1 MNLIKGYLPVR
12 IILPSDGGEKEESTF
27 IFVKQHISNS
37 DSSARTLFV
46 TNTPIYPTTKTSVLL
61 KAIFEKYA
69 DIERIIV
76 APKPTKH
83 IEDEA
88 SGDLSVEAMAVS
100 TFEKE
105 IRSFGG
111 DANGLIFDEENWYD
125 QGRYAHVT
133 FSSSKGMN
141 KFMSAFSKKIK
152 DDRKNHMNGSIKL
165 SKLEL
170 QELQDI
176 SISMC
181 KSERKKINQYD
192 INKDFQSNEE
202 EEDEDNNTDKKSLS
216 GIMKLVQS
224 HRDRVPSR
232 EMLKNICEKI
242 MTKYEDAEMEA
253 QKRREAAKNQPDEDG
268 FVTVSYAN
276 NVGDATDFEKNGT
289 LGSVQGRRGRER
301 TRSKKKK
308 DEIVHDFYRFQMKE
322 SKKRHTEDLK
332 NRFQED
338 LKRVKQMKEDKMY
351 RPF

>member
-1 MNLIKGYLPVR
+1 MNLIKGYLPIQ

-27 IFVKQHISNS
+27 MFVKQHISYS
-37 DSSARTLFV
+37 DTSARTLFV
-46 TNTPIYPTTKTSVLL
+46 TNAPIYPSTKTSVLL
-61 KAIFEKYA
+61 QAIFEKYA
-69 DIERIIV
+69 DVERIIV
-76 APKPTKH
+76 APKPTKNM
-83 IEDEA
+83 EEE
-88 SGDLSVEAMAVS
+88 GGNELSVEDMAMS

-111 DANGLIFDEENWYD
+111 DANGLIFDEDTWYD
-125 QGRYAHVT
+125 QGRYAHIT
-133 FSSSKGMN
+133 FSTSKGMK
-141 KFMSAFSKKIK
+141 KFMSAFSKK
-152 DDRKNHMNGSIKL
+152 DTNSSIKV
-165 SKLEL
+165 SKLEI

-176 SISMC
+176 SASMC
-181 KSERKKINQYD
+181 NIERRKLKHLDTNEDFKKHQDAEDVNEYIEDKSI
-192 INKDFQSNEE
+192 
-202 EEDEDNNTDKKSLS
+202 S
-216 GIMKLVQS
+216 GIMKIVKS

-232 EMLKNICEKI
+232 EILKDICEKI

-253 QKRREAAKNQPDEDG
+253 QKRRDAAKNQPDEDG
-268 FVTVSYAN
+268 FITVSYAN

-301 TRSKKKK
+301 SRSRKKK
-308 DEIVHDFYRFQMKE
+308 DETVHDFYRFQMKE

>member
-12 IILPSDGGEKEESTF
+12 ILLPSDGREKEESTF
-27 IFVKQHISNS
+27 IFVKQHISYS
-37 DSSARTLFV
+37 ETSARTLFV
-46 TNTPIYPTTKTSVLL
+46 TNTPIYPSIKTSALL
-61 KAIFEKYA
+61 QAIFEKYA

-83 IEDEA
+83 VDDEDGGDA
-88 SGDLSVEAMAVS
+88 SVDAMAMS

-111 DANGLIFDEENWYD
+111 DANGLIFDEDTWYD
-125 QGRYAHVT
+125 QGRYAHII
-133 FSSSKGMN
+133 FSTSKGMK
-141 KFMSAFSKKIK
+141 KFMSAFSKKVK
-152 DDRKNHMNGSIKL
+152 DEKKKSNGSIKL

-181 KSERKKINQYD
+181 NRERSKINHYD
-192 INKDFQSNEE
+192 TNEDFQLNEE
-202 EEDEDNNTDKKSLS
+202 EEDKNGEEKSLS

-224 HRDRVPSR
+224 HRNRVPSR
-232 EMLKNICEKI
+232 EFLKSICEKI

-253 QKRREAAKNQPDEDG
+253 QKRRDAAKNQPDEDG

-301 TRSKKKK
+301 SRTKKKK
-308 DEIVHDFYRFQMKE
+308 DETVQDFYRFQMKE